1 MADVQ
6 MEVER
11 GLREI
16 VVIFPKFNSY
26 DFGYYLCNSNYTRT
40 EINLKIDKISN

>member
-6 MEVER
+6 MEEER

-26 DFGYYLCNSNYTRT
+26 DFGYYLG
-40 EINLKIDKISN
+40 ISKYACL